1 MALTPRCKRITGHAG
16 RASGRPCAP
25 RSGRALGVMNY
36 EVGPASWWA
45 RVTRPDLWRG
55 LSRRFMARPRNSI
68 GGIPVDLTHS
78 GVHANLF
85 NKQGVSLGEWMD
97 R

>member
-1 MALTPRCKRITGHAG
+1 
-16 RASGRPCAP
+16 
-25 RSGRALGVMNY
+25 
-36 EVGPASWWA
+36 
-45 RVTRPDLWRG
+45 
-55 LSRRFMARPRNSI
+55 MARPRNSI

-97 R
+97 RYRYIAIYVYV